1 MSMQLSSSLGR
12 RDLAQDVDLVGH
24 IPEDAEDASV
34 PLEEVV
40 RGIF

>member
-1 MSMQLSSSLGR
+1 MGMQLASSLRR
-12 RDLAQDVDLVGH
+12 RDLAQDVYLVGH
-24 IPEDAEDASV
+24 IPQDAQDAPV